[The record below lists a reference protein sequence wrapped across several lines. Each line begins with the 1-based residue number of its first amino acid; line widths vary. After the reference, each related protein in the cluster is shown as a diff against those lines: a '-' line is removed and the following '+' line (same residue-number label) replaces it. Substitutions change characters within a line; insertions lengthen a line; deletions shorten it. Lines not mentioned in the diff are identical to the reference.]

1 MLSIYNKISEYIIV
15 VNLEGEIIF
24 CNESFLK
31 RFNYK
36 KDEILNKDIRKIINK
51 FNYFNELSE
60 DNQGIDEILEFYT
73 KSNEVIKVNS
83 NISIAN
89 FNNQESVVIIGK
101 KNEDKPYNMDMLED
115 LLDNIDVAA
124 FIIDKN
130 GKYLYVNNNF
140 SEMLNEKRENIIG
153 KYNNIYWDDETYN
166 NFNKN
171 NSEVFKIKSAKI
183 FNEKATVDGSSCW
196 YKSFKA
202 PIFDENGNT
211 KYIVAT
217 TKNVNLSKAIS
228 EELYKNYNRAI
239 MENNFERKNDNM
251 KLNDI
256 LNNISQYILEYT
268 KSDGLSLMIYDEKI
282 EGLKSIINLENSVLN
297 IKENEVISLKKA
309 DIQSEVY
316 RKYSNCILH
325 KDKLPDILRD
335 KSVLVDELNYFGNYS
350 IRLFD
355 EFIGIIFLSYR
366 DNNYPRFNCDEYM
379 KYICNQIAMLIKNIR
394 LSEEVSVENKKRKYT
409 EKELERFL
417 SVSADLVAIIGKDK
431 YIKRL
436 SPSWTSVLG
445 WSEEELLSML
455 ITDIIHPEDL
465 ESFKGKRILDDI
477 EGQITRNIIRYRHKN
492 GQYVY
497 LEWSSEYFSV
507 EENYIIAARDIT
519 NRIEIENKNKKLEQ
533 VVKLEI
539 AKNEFFSNISHE
551 FRTPINILLGT
562 TQVLNKN
569 IENNNIKL
577 ENLKKYS
584 NYIRQNAYRLLR
596 LVNNLIDINKMD
608 MGAYNLRC
616 SNQNIVNII
625 EDITLSVADYT
636 KNNNINLVFD
646 TDKEEIITYC
656 DPDKIERIML
666 NILSNAI
673 KYTPENGLIHVTI
686 NSNPEEITVLIKDSG
701 VGIPSEKL
709 NTVFDRFEQVDV
721 SLNRKCEGSGIG
733 LSIVKNLVHMH
744 GGKIDVHSEL
754 GKGSEFI
761 FTIPIK
767 LREENNKENYDID
780 RKSKHVERCNI
791 EFSDIYSD

>member
-73 KSNEVIKVNS
+73 KLNEVIKVNS
-83 NISIAN
+83 NISMEN
-89 FNNQESVVIIGK
+89 FNNQKSIVIIGK

-171 NSEVFKIKSAKI
+171 NSEVFKNKSAKI
-183 FNEKATVDGSSCW
+183 FNEKAIIDGSPCW

-202 PIFDENGNT
+202 PIFDEDGNT

-217 TKNVNLSKAIS
+217 TRNVNLSKTIS

-239 MENNFERKNDNM
+239 MENNFERKNKNM

-268 KSDGLSLMIYDEKI
+268 KSDGLSLMLYDEKI
-282 EGLKSIINLENSVLN
+282 EGLKPIINLENSVLN

-325 KDKLPDILRD
+325 KDKLPDMLREKD
-335 KSVLVDELNYFGNYS
+335 VLVEELNYFGNYS
-350 IRLFD
+350 IKLFD
-355 EFIGIIFLSYR
+355 EFIGIILLSYR
-366 DNNYPRFNCDEYM
+366 DDNYPRFNCDEHM

-394 LSEEVSVENKKRKYT
+394 LSQEVSVENKKRKYT

-417 SVSADLVAIIGKDK
+417 NVSADLVAIIGKDR
-431 YIKRL
+431 YIKKL
-436 SPSWTSVLG
+436 SPSWTNVLG

-497 LEWSSEYFSV
+497 LEWSSEYFSI

-519 NRIEIENKNKKLEQ
+519 NRLEIENKNKKLEQ

-686 NSNPEEITVLIKDSG
+686 NSNPEEISVLIKDSG

-744 GGKIDVHSEL
+744 GGKIDVNSEL

-791 EFSDIYSD
+791 EFSDIYSM

>member
-394 LSEEVSVENKKRKYT
+394 LSQEVSVENKKRKYT

-497 LEWSSEYFSV
+497 LEWSSEYFSI

-519 NRIEIENKNKKLEQ
+519 NRLEIENKNKKLEQ

-744 GGKIDVHSEL
+744 GGKIDVNSEL

-791 EFSDIYSD
+791 EFSDIYSM

>member
-217 TKNVNLSKAIS
+217 TRNVNLSKTIS

-239 MENNFERKNDNM
+239 MENNFERKNKNM

-394 LSEEVSVENKKRKYT
+394 LSQEVSVENKKRKYT

-767 LREENNKENYDID
+767 LRKENNKENYDTD

-791 EFSDIYSD
+791 EFSDIYSM

>member
-83 NISIAN
+83 NISMEN
-89 FNNQESVVIIGK
+89 FNNQKSIVIIGK

-171 NSEVFKIKSAKI
+171 NSEVFKNKSAKI
-183 FNEKATVDGSSCW
+183 FNEKAIIDGSPCW

-202 PIFDENGNT
+202 PIFDEDGNT

-217 TKNVNLSKAIS
+217 TRNVNLSKTIS

-239 MENNFERKNDNM
+239 MENNFERKNKNM

-268 KSDGLSLMIYDEKI
+268 KSDGLSLMLYDEKI
-282 EGLKSIINLENSVLN
+282 EGLKPIINLENSVLN

-325 KDKLPDILRD
+325 KDKLPDMLREKD
-335 KSVLVDELNYFGNYS
+335 VLVEELNYFGNYS
-350 IRLFD
+350 IKLFD
-355 EFIGIIFLSYR
+355 EFIGIILLSYR
-366 DNNYPRFNCDEYM
+366 DDNYPRFNCDEHM

-394 LSEEVSVENKKRKYT
+394 LSQEVSVENKKRKYT

-417 SVSADLVAIIGKDK
+417 NVSADLVAIIGKDR
-431 YIKRL
+431 YIKKL
-436 SPSWTSVLG
+436 SPSWTNVLG

-497 LEWSSEYFSV
+497 LEWSSEYFSI

-519 NRIEIENKNKKLEQ
+519 NRLEIENKNKKLEQ

-686 NSNPEEITVLIKDSG
+686 NSNPEEISVLIKDSG

-744 GGKIDVHSEL
+744 GGKIDVNSEL

-791 EFSDIYSD
+791 EFSDIYSM

>member
-171 NSEVFKIKSAKI
+171 NSEVFKNKSAKI
-183 FNEKATVDGSSCW
+183 FNEKAIIDGSPCW

-202 PIFDENGNT
+202 PIFDEDGNT

-217 TKNVNLSKAIS
+217 TRNVNLSKTIS

-239 MENNFERKNDNM
+239 MENNFERKNKNM

-394 LSEEVSVENKKRKYT
+394 LSQEVSVENKKRKYT

-767 LREENNKENYDID
+767 LRKENNKENYDTD

-791 EFSDIYSD
+791 EFSDIYSM

>member
-73 KSNEVIKVNS
+73 KLNEVIKVNS
-83 NISIAN
+83 NISMEN
-89 FNNQESVVIIGK
+89 FNNQKSIVIIGK

-171 NSEVFKIKSAKI
+171 NSEVFKNKSAKI
-183 FNEKATVDGSSCW
+183 FNEKAIIDGSPCW

-202 PIFDENGNT
+202 PIFDEDGNT

-217 TKNVNLSKAIS
+217 TRNVNLSKTIS

-239 MENNFERKNDNM
+239 MENNFERKNKNM

-268 KSDGLSLMIYDEKI
+268 KSDGLSLMLYDEKI
-282 EGLKSIINLENSVLN
+282 EGLKPIINLENSVLN

-325 KDKLPDILRD
+325 KDKLPDMLREKD
-335 KSVLVDELNYFGNYS
+335 VLVEELNYFGNYS
-350 IRLFD
+350 IKLFD
-355 EFIGIIFLSYR
+355 EFIGIILLSYR
-366 DNNYPRFNCDEYM
+366 DDNYPRFNCDEHM

-417 SVSADLVAIIGKDK
+417 NVSADLVAIIGKDR
-431 YIKRL
+431 YIKKL
-436 SPSWTSVLG
+436 SPSWTNVLG

-497 LEWSSEYFSV
+497 LEWSSEYFSI

-519 NRIEIENKNKKLEQ
+519 NRLEIENKNKKLEQ

-686 NSNPEEITVLIKDSG
+686 NSNPEEISVLIKDSG

-744 GGKIDVHSEL
+744 GGKIDVNSEL

-791 EFSDIYSD
+791 EFSDIYSM

>member
-282 EGLKSIINLENSVLN
+282 EGLKPIINLENSVLN

-394 LSEEVSVENKKRKYT
+394 LSQEVSVENKKRKYT

-791 EFSDIYSD
+791 EFSDIYSM

>member
-1 MLSIYNKISEYIIV
+1 
-15 VNLEGEIIF
+15 
-24 CNESFLK
+24 
-31 RFNYK
+31 
-36 KDEILNKDIRKIINK
+36 
-51 FNYFNELSE
+51 
-60 DNQGIDEILEFYT
+60 
-73 KSNEVIKVNS
+73 
-83 NISIAN
+83 
-89 FNNQESVVIIGK
+89 
-101 KNEDKPYNMDMLED
+101 
-115 LLDNIDVAA
+115 
-124 FIIDKN
+124 
-130 GKYLYVNNNF
+130 
-140 SEMLNEKRENIIG
+140 
-153 KYNNIYWDDETYN
+153 
-166 NFNKN
+166 
-171 NSEVFKIKSAKI
+171 
-183 FNEKATVDGSSCW
+183 
-196 YKSFKA
+196 
-202 PIFDENGNT
+202 
-211 KYIVAT
+211 
-217 TKNVNLSKAIS
+217 
-228 EELYKNYNRAI
+228 

-394 LSEEVSVENKKRKYT
+394 LSQEVSVENKKRKYT

-417 SVSADLVAIIGKDK
+417 SVSADLVAIIGKDR

-744 GGKIDVHSEL
+744 GGKIDVNSEL

-791 EFSDIYSD
+791 EFSDIYSM

>member
-89 FNNQESVVIIGK
+89 FNNQESVVIIGE

-417 SVSADLVAIIGKDK
+417 NVSADLVAIIGKDR
-431 YIKRL
+431 YIKKL
-436 SPSWTSVLG
+436 SPSWTNVLG

-497 LEWSSEYFSV
+497 LEWSSEYFSI

-519 NRIEIENKNKKLEQ
+519 NRLEIENKNKKLEQ

-551 FRTPINILLGT
+551 FRTPINILFGT

-721 SLNRKCEGSGIG
+721 SLNRKCEGSGI
-733 LSIVKNLVHMH
+733 
-744 GGKIDVHSEL
+744 
-754 GKGSEFI
+754 
-761 FTIPIK
+761 
-767 LREENNKENYDID
+767 
-780 RKSKHVERCNI
+780 
-791 EFSDIYSD
+791 

>member
-217 TKNVNLSKAIS
+217 TRNVNLSKTIS

-268 KSDGLSLMIYDEKI
+268 KSDGLSLMLYDEKI
-282 EGLKSIINLENSVLN
+282 EGLKPIINLENSVLN

-394 LSEEVSVENKKRKYT
+394 LSQEVSVENKKRKYT

-497 LEWSSEYFSV
+497 LEWSSEYFSI

-519 NRIEIENKNKKLEQ
+519 NRLEIENKNKKLEQ

-767 LREENNKENYDID
+767 LRKENNKENYDTD

-791 EFSDIYSD
+791 EFSDIYSM

>member
-239 MENNFERKNDNM
+239 MENNFERKNKNM

-394 LSEEVSVENKKRKYT
+394 LSQEVSVENKKRKYT

-417 SVSADLVAIIGKDK
+417 SVSADLVAIIGKDR

-686 NSNPEEITVLIKDSG
+686 NSNPEEISVLIKDSG

-744 GGKIDVHSEL
+744 GGKIDVNSEL

-791 EFSDIYSD
+791 EFSDIYSM

>member
-83 NISIAN
+83 NISMEN
-89 FNNQESVVIIGK
+89 FNNQKSIVIIGK

-171 NSEVFKIKSAKI
+171 NSEVFKNKSAKI
-183 FNEKATVDGSSCW
+183 FNEKAIIDGSPCW

-202 PIFDENGNT
+202 PIFDEDGNT

-217 TKNVNLSKAIS
+217 TRNVNLSKTIS

-239 MENNFERKNDNM
+239 MENNFERKNKNM

-268 KSDGLSLMIYDEKI
+268 KSDGLSLMLYDEKI
-282 EGLKSIINLENSVLN
+282 EGLKPIINLENSVLN

-325 KDKLPDILRD
+325 KDKLPDMLREKD
-335 KSVLVDELNYFGNYS
+335 VLVEELNYFGNYS
-350 IRLFD
+350 IKLFD
-355 EFIGIIFLSYR
+355 EFIGIILLSYR
-366 DNNYPRFNCDEYM
+366 DDNYPRFNCDEHM

-417 SVSADLVAIIGKDK
+417 NVSADLVAIIGKDR
-431 YIKRL
+431 YIKKL
-436 SPSWTSVLG
+436 SPSWTNVLG

-497 LEWSSEYFSV
+497 LEWSSEYFSI

-519 NRIEIENKNKKLEQ
+519 NRLEIENKNKKLEQ

-686 NSNPEEITVLIKDSG
+686 NSNPEEISVLIKDSG

-744 GGKIDVHSEL
+744 GGKIDVNSEL

-791 EFSDIYSD
+791 EFSDIYSM

>member
-217 TKNVNLSKAIS
+217 TRNVNLSKTIS

-268 KSDGLSLMIYDEKI
+268 KSDGLSLMLYDEKI
-282 EGLKSIINLENSVLN
+282 EGLKPIINLENSVLN

-394 LSEEVSVENKKRKYT
+394 LSQEVSVENKKRKYT

-436 SPSWTSVLG
+436 SPSWTNVLG

-686 NSNPEEITVLIKDSG
+686 NSNPEEISVLIKDSG

-744 GGKIDVHSEL
+744 GGKIDVNSEL

-791 EFSDIYSD
+791 EFSDIYSM

>member
-394 LSEEVSVENKKRKYT
+394 LSQEVSVENKKRKYT

-497 LEWSSEYFSV
+497 LEWSSEYFSI

-519 NRIEIENKNKKLEQ
+519 NRLEIENKNKKLEQ

-791 EFSDIYSD
+791 EFSDIYSM

>member
-268 KSDGLSLMIYDEKI
+268 KSDGLSLMLYDEKI
-282 EGLKSIINLENSVLN
+282 EGLKPIINLENSVLN

-394 LSEEVSVENKKRKYT
+394 LSQEVSVENKKRKYT

-417 SVSADLVAIIGKDK
+417 NVSADLVAIIGKDR
-431 YIKRL
+431 YIKKL
-436 SPSWTSVLG
+436 SPSWTNVLG

-791 EFSDIYSD
+791 EFSDIYSM

>member
-394 LSEEVSVENKKRKYT
+394 LSQEVSVENKKRKYT

-791 EFSDIYSD
+791 EFSDIYSM

>member
-217 TKNVNLSKAIS
+217 TRNVNLSKTIS

-239 MENNFERKNDNM
+239 MENNFERKNKNM

-268 KSDGLSLMIYDEKI
+268 KSDGLSLMLYDEKI
-282 EGLKSIINLENSVLN
+282 EGLKPIINLENSVLN

-394 LSEEVSVENKKRKYT
+394 LSQEVSVENKKRKYT

-497 LEWSSEYFSV
+497 LEWSSEYFSI

-519 NRIEIENKNKKLEQ
+519 NRLEIENKNKKLEQ

-767 LREENNKENYDID
+767 LRKENNKENYDTD

-791 EFSDIYSD
+791 EFSDIYSM

>member
-394 LSEEVSVENKKRKYT
+394 LSQEVSVENKKRKYT

-686 NSNPEEITVLIKDSG
+686 NSNPEEISVLIKDSG

-744 GGKIDVHSEL
+744 GGKIDVNSEL

-791 EFSDIYSD
+791 EFSDIYSM